1 MNLISIHFGKND
13 DGRLLVKLGGAM
25 FEIELYLEDGHFGGW
40 SSYYCSKTWNE
51 ETLENEADLEIFDLL
66 LKIDTQNGAD
76 PSKIVL
82 SLCLFGAFE
91 AVKVRKT

>member
-51 ETLENEADLEIFDLL
+51 ETLKNDADLETFDLL
-66 LKIDTQNGAD
+66 SKIDIQNGAD
-76 PSKIVL
+76 PSKIVYI
-82 SLCLFGAFE
+82 LCLNGAFE
-91 AVKVRKT
+91 AVKVSKS